1 MGVFRMK
8 PATDFLVVLGS
19 PGRPILKSRH
29 AKKRAGEHRP
39 ASVRWNVGLNSLR
52 RDYWVTTVINHRT
65 GVQELS
71 SRTDRTTP
79 FTVDRPNVS
88 FAT

>member
-1 MGVFRMK
+1 MGVADRI
-8 PATDFLVVLGS
+8 ARLTT
-19 PGRPILKSRH
+19 SR
-29 AKKRAGEHRP
+29 AIEAGL
-39 ASVRWNVGLNSLR
+39 AVC
-52 RDYWVTTVINHRT
+52 YWETTVINHRN
-65 GVQELS
+65 GVEELY